1 MTVGGTVPRTRL
13 RPTSAP
19 VAPVAALERALAD
32 HDAITQLFA
41 TYAWA
46 HDNKEFEHLDDVFTE
61 GSEFTIEITG
71 GDTIGPFLSRQVA
84 VDFIRDTTV
93 NQGDQRRHVITN
105 VRFSNESD
113 TETRV
118 TAILSLFVTLN
129 NELTVQATGW
139 YDCQAVREDGSWRFR
154 RMYLTLD
161 RTY

>member
-1 MTVGGTVPRTRL
+1 M
-13 RPTSAP
+13 
-19 VAPVAALERALAD
+19 AD

-46 HDNKEFEHLDDVFTE
+46 HDNKEFELLDDVFTDVA
-61 GSEFTIEITG
+61 EFTVDITG
-71 GDTIGPFLSRQVA
+71 GPTIGPLTSRRET

-105 VRFSNESD
+105 VRFSNETD
-113 TETRV
+113 TETRA

-129 NELTVQATGW
+129 NQLTTQATGW
-139 YDCQAVREDGSWRFR
+139 YDCQAVLDDGTWRFA

-161 RTY
+161 RTYES

>member
-1 MTVGGTVPRTRL
+1 M
-13 RPTSAP
+13 
-19 VAPVAALERALAD
+19 AD

-46 HDNKEFEHLDDVFTE
+46 HDNKEFELLDDVFTDV
-61 GSEFTIEITG
+61 SEFTVDITG
-71 GDTIGPFLSRQVA
+71 GPTIGPLRSRRETVE
-84 VDFIRDTTV
+84 FIRDTTL

-105 VRFSNESD
+105 VRFSNETD
-113 TETRV
+113 AETRA

-139 YDCQAVREDGSWRFR
+139 YDCQAVLNDGTWRFE

-161 RTY
+161 RTYES

>member
-1 MTVGGTVPRTRL
+1 M
-13 RPTSAP
+13 
-19 VAPVAALERALAD
+19 AD

-46 HDNKEFEHLDDVFTE
+46 HDNKEFELLDDVFTE
-61 GSEFTIEITG
+61 QAEFTIEITG

-113 TETRV
+113 AETRV

-139 YDCQAVREDGSWRFR
+139 YDCQAVLEAGSWRWR

>member
-1 MTVGGTVPRTRL
+1 M
-13 RPTSAP
+13 
-19 VAPVAALERALAD
+19 AD

-46 HDNKEFEHLDDVFTE
+46 HDNKEFELLDDVFTDV
-61 GSEFTIEITG
+61 SEFTVDITG
-71 GDTIGPFLSRQVA
+71 GPTIGPLTSRRET

-105 VRFSNESD
+105 VRFSNETD
-113 TETRV
+113 TETRA

-129 NELTVQATGW
+129 NQLTTQATGW
-139 YDCQAVREDGSWRFR
+139 YDCQAVLDDGTWRFA

-161 RTY
+161 RTYES

>member
-1 MTVGGTVPRTRL
+1 V
-13 RPTSAP
+13 
-19 VAPVAALERALAD
+19 AD

-46 HDNKEFEHLDDVFTE
+46 HDNKEFELLDDVFTDV
-61 GSEFTIEITG
+61 SEFTVDITG
-71 GDTIGPFLSRQVA
+71 GPTIGPLTSRRET

-105 VRFSNESD
+105 VRFSNETD
-113 TETRV
+113 TETRA

-129 NELTVQATGW
+129 NQLTTQATGW
-139 YDCQAVREDGSWRFR
+139 YDCQAVLDDGTWRFA

-161 RTY
+161 RTYES